1 MSFCPSG
8 RANLTGQKLFS
19 VTGAAAFGLRAAAA
33 LGIVG
38 AAASLRAAAA
48 SLRAAAFGSAASR
61 WRGRLADVDV
71 VLALLDGL
79 DDGSLCVTGCNEV
92 ELCVVTERL
101 ELCAWLPDHLHTS
114 DVLGIVRQS

>member
-1 MSFCPSG
+1 M
-8 RANLTGQKLFS
+8 TI
-19 VTGAAAFGLRAAAA
+19 TAAFGLRAATT

-38 AAASLRAAAA
+38 VTASLRTVTASLRTAA

-61 WRGRLADVDV
+61 RRSRLADVDV

-92 ELCVVTERL
+92 ELCVVTE
-101 ELCAWLPDHLHTS
+101 
-114 DVLGIVRQS
+114 

>member
-19 VTGAAAFGLRAAAA
+19 VTSTAAFGLRAAA

-38 AAASLRAAAA
+38 VTASLRAAAA
-48 SLRAAAFGSAASR
+48 SLRTAAASR
-61 WRGRLADVDV
+61 RRSRLADVDV

-79 DDGSLCVTGCNEV
+79 DDGCLCVTGCNEV
-92 ELCVVTERL
+92 ELCVVTE
-101 ELCAWLPDHLHTS
+101 
-114 DVLGIVRQS
+114 